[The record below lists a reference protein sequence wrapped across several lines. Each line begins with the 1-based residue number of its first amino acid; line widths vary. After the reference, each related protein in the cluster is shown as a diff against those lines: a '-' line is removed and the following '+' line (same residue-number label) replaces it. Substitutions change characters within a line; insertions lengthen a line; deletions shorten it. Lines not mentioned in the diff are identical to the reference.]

1 MREFKI
7 RIGKVFIAFSV
18 VLLLLSFSF
27 QLETSKSKTIEIAN
41 LNSEK
46 DPNIYVTTVDGSA
59 PEPSKDNSG
68 ENKDNKDSK
77 DSKDGKTTKDVQNE
91 NPTGSG
97 GNKSSRPS
105 ASSEETTPSKS
116 SAETTPTIDSTNATL
131 RSTIENTYGIT
142 VKYGSETNGYSV
154 GGYQTVPIRNSAEI
168 YSALTALSTN
178 LSLYPTNFFQ
188 EMRSGG
194 LPLTLLLIQ
203 KYSSGNITGITERTR
218 NGVTISIAIDFPF
231 EDSFNHETFHYME
244 HYINLKGGAFVNWN
258 SYNPSDFTYG
268 VFDTKYVYDMT
279 FSENSYFVNSYAQTY
294 EYEDRASTFEFMM
307 ANSKISPLNTGKP
320 IWVKARVMCETIDY
334 YFNTVN
340 SGNREYW
347 ERYVM

>member
-27 QLETSKSKTIEIAN
+27 QLETGKSKTIEVAN
-41 LNSEK
+41 LNSEQ

-59 PEPSKDNSG
+59 PDPVKDDSENTGSGQGEKDNSSG
-68 ENKDNKDSK
+68 VTND
-77 DSKDGKTTKDVQNE
+77 

-105 ASSEETTPSKS
+105 SSTAEKTPAE
-116 SAETTPTIDSTNATL
+116 SAPSEPAPTIDSTNATL

-168 YSALTALSTN
+168 YGALTALSNN

-203 KYSSGNITGITERTR
+203 KYSSGNITGITERTK

-244 HYINLKGGAFVNWN
+244 HFINSKGGAFVNWS
-258 SYNPSDFTYG
+258 SYNPSNFNYG
-268 VFDTKYVYDMT
+268 VFDSKYVYDIS
-279 FSENSYFVNSYAQTY
+279 FNENSYFVNSYAQTY

-307 ANSKISPLNTGKP
+307 ASSKISPLNTGKP

-334 YFNTVN
+334 YFNTVSSN
-340 SGNREYW
+340 AREYW

>member
-7 RIGKVFIAFSV
+7 RLGKVLVAFSV
-18 VLLLLSFSF
+18 VLLLISFSF
-27 QLETSKSKTIEIAN
+27 QLETGKSNTIEIAN
-41 LNSEK
+41 LNSEN
-46 DPNIYVTTVDGSA
+46 DPNIFVTTVDGSA
-59 PEPSKDNSG
+59 PDPIKETETQEETSPGKDDKSN
-68 ENKDNKDSK
+68 NDKPVTND
-77 DSKDGKTTKDVQNE
+77 

-105 ASSEETTPSKS
+105 SSNEENTPSK
-116 SAETTPTIDSTNATL
+116 TTTENTPSIDSTNATL

-142 VKYGSETNGYSV
+142 VKYGNETNGYSV
-154 GGYQTVPIRNSAEI
+154 GGYQTVPIRSSAEI
-168 YSALTALSTN
+168 YSALSALSNN
-178 LSLYPTNFFQ
+178 LTLYPTNFFQ

-203 KYSSGNITGITERTR
+203 KYSSGNITGITERTK
-218 NGVTISIAIDFPF
+218 NGITISIAIDFPF

-244 HYINLKGGAFVNWN
+244 HFINLKGGAFVNWN

-268 VFDTKYVYDMT
+268 SFESKYVYDIT

-307 ANSKISPLNTGKP
+307 AGSKISPLNTGKP

-334 YFNTVN
+334 YFNTVT

>member
-7 RIGKVFIAFSV
+7 RLGKVLIAFSV
-18 VLLLLSFSF
+18 VLLLISFSF
-27 QLETSKSKTIEIAN
+27 QLETGKSNTIEIAN
-41 LNSEK
+41 LNSEN

-59 PEPSKDNSG
+59 PDPVKETEETPEKPEKD
-68 ENKDNKDSK
+68 KDKDSK
-77 DSKDGKTTKDVQNE
+77 DVTNE

-105 ASSEETTPSKS
+105 SSNEESTPSK
-116 SAETTPTIDSTNATL
+116 TTTESTPSIDSTNATL

-142 VKYGSETNGYSV
+142 VKYGNETNGYSV
-154 GGYQTVPIRNSAEI
+154 GGYQTVPIRSSAEI
-168 YSALTALSTN
+168 YSALSTLSNN
-178 LSLYPTNFFQ
+178 LALYPTNFFQ

-203 KYSSGNITGITERTR
+203 KYSSGNITGITERTK
-218 NGVTISIAIDFPF
+218 NGITISIAIDFPF

-268 VFDTKYVYDMT
+268 SFESKYVYDIT

-307 ANSKISPLNTGKP
+307 ASSKISPLNTGKP

-340 SGNREYW
+340 SNNQEHW